1 MEVPGKS
8 VALALKASDDAP
20 WSSCFGKILIDGENS
35 GSCVVENSHEE
46 DKPVIRVEMKS
57 YRIEAYRAVPNFV
70 ACPMLVFGIENCEMV
85 LERYVM
91 LDRRRKRALP
101 DNGLKWNFVGSCR
114 SVRYTEDIINRRLVG
129 ISILVAVSEF
139 IVGDYYMASA

>member
-1 MEVPGKS
+1 
-8 VALALKASDDAP
+8 
-20 WSSCFGKILIDGENS
+20 
-35 GSCVVENSHEE
+35 
-46 DKPVIRVEMKS
+46 
-57 YRIEAYRAVPNFV
+57 
-70 ACPMLVFGIENCEMV
+70 MLVFGIENCEMV